1 MLRRSAVRG
10 TDHMRATLPPSDNFL
25 QLRVQTELCSPVIAV
40 HSAVSP
46 CCPGDD
52 HKMDLLL
59 LKTVKQYTKVSPLF
73 FFFFFLVTLGEV

>member
-1 MLRRSAVRG
+1 
-10 TDHMRATLPPSDNFL
+10 MRAVLPPSDNFL
-25 QLRVQTELCSPVIAV
+25 QLRVQTELCSPVNAV

-59 LKTVKQYTKVSPLF
+59 LKTVKQYTEVSLLF
-73 FFFFFLVTLGEV
+73 FFFSFPL